1 MKPSGSGSNRPPPA
15 SAIVSLILQR
25 SIIELFAAYG
35 VAVAPARP
43 EDPASHPKVRPLDHL
58 VGMVQVTAAPSRRG
72 MLTMSTSP
80 ATLTRTRHGGNDM
93 LGQLDWMREL
103 TNQFAGRAKAKFS
116 RYGLTL
122 QTGLPMALSSS
133 AMDRNHMIQRT
144 DLILVFTTL
153 KDQII
158 ATLSGGFDDGGLALK
173 GDKSVAN
180 EGEVILF

>member
-1 MKPSGSGSNRPPPA
+1 VTRTGSGSNRPPPGT
-15 SAIVSLILQR
+15 AIVSLILQR

-35 VAVAPARP
+35 VVVAPARP
-43 EDPASHPKVRPLDHL
+43 EDPTSHPKVRPIDHL
-58 VGMVQVTAAPSRRG
+58 VGMVQVTSPARRG

-80 ATLTRTRHGGNDM
+80 ATLTRTRQGGTDM

-103 TNQFAGRAKAKFS
+103 TNQFAGRVKAKFT

-133 AMDRNHMIQRT
+133 AMDRNHVIQRS
-144 DLILVFTTL
+144 DLVLVFTTL
-153 KDQII
+153 KDQIL

-173 GDKSVAN
+173 GDKSVAG

>member
-1 MKPSGSGSNRPPPA
+1 MKPSGSGSNRPPPGA
-15 SAIVSLILQR
+15 AIVALILQR
-25 SIIELFAAYG
+25 SILELFAAYG
-35 VAVAPARP
+35 VVVAPVPP
-43 EDPASHPKVRPLDHL
+43 EDAASHPKVRPLDHL
-58 VGMVQVTAAPSRRG
+58 VGMVQITGPSRRG

-80 ATLTRTRHGGNDM
+80 ATLTRTRQGGNDM

-103 TNQFAGRAKAKFS
+103 TNQFAGRVKAKFS

-122 QTGLPMALSSS
+122 QSGLPMALSSS
-133 AMDRNHMIQRT
+133 AMDRNHVIQRT
-144 DLILVFTTL
+144 DLVLVFTTL
-153 KDQII
+153 KDQIL

>member
-1 MKPSGSGSNRPPPA
+1 MTPSGSSSNRPPA
-15 SAIVSLILQR
+15 GSAIVSLILQR
-25 SIIELFAAYG
+25 SIIELFSAYG
-35 VAVAPARP
+35 VVVAPARP

-58 VGMVQVTAAPSRRG
+58 VGMLQITGPGRRG

-80 ATLTRTRHGGNDM
+80 ATLTRTRQGGNDM

-103 TNQFAGRAKAKFS
+103 TNQFAGRVKAKFS

-122 QTGLPMALSSS
+122 QSGLPMALSSS
-133 AMDRNHMIQRT
+133 AMDRNHVIQRT
-144 DLILVFTTL
+144 DLVLVFTTL
-153 KDQII
+153 KDQVF